1 MTPFTAELLGTFL
14 LIFFGN
20 GVVANVALARTKSQN
35 GGWIVI
41 AIAWGL
47 AVAVSVYVV
56 GRISGAHLNPA
67 VTLAIASTA
76 TFPVA
81 DVPAYLLAQ
90 IIGAFLGAAATF
102 AYFRPHFAATTNKD
116 TKLGVFATS
125 PAIDKP
131 LNNLLSEVLGTFM
144 LVLGIM
150 GIGANQLADGI
161 NPLLVGLLVVLIGL
175 ALGGTTGYAIN
186 PARDFGPRLAHFLL
200 PIPDKGS
207 SHWAYAWIPIVGP
220 IIGGTAAAQFFD
232 VIVKGNQ
239 AGTLFYLA
247 IVPVVALLVW
257 NIFKE

>member
-14 LIFFGN
+14 LILFGN

-41 AIAWGL
+41 TLAWGL
-47 AVAVSVYVV
+47 AVAMAVYVV

-67 VTLAIASTA
+67 VTLAMASTGA
-76 TFPVA
+76 FPTA
-81 DVPAYLLAQ
+81 DVPTYLMAQ
-90 IIGAFLGAAATF
+90 FIGAFLGAALTF
-102 AYFRPHFAATTNKD
+102 AYFRPHFAATADKD
-116 TKLGVFATS
+116 TKLAVFATS
-125 PAIDKP
+125 PAINKP
-131 LNNLLSEVLGTFM
+131 LNNLLSEIIGTFV

-186 PARDFGPRLAHFLL
+186 PFRDLAPRLAHFLL

-207 SHWAYAWIPIVGP
+207 SNWGYAWIPVAGP
-220 IIGGTAAAQFFD
+220 VIGGTAAAQFFD
-232 VIVKGNQ
+232 VLVKGNS
-239 AGTLFYLA
+239 AGTLFY
-247 IVPVVALLVW
+247 ISIIPVVALFVW
-257 NIFKE
+257 NVFRD